1 MKPIALPPGLTVS
14 PAAAARRAP
23 SPDSPAAL
31 HKAAQQFES
40 LFLQMVMKAGRSASA
55 GGTIFGRSNGEEI
68 FTDLRDSQFAKIS
81 SERGGFGIAE
91 MLERQWA
98 ERLSNGGPGTAQTT
112 PMQGEHHE

>member
-1 MKPIALPPGLTVS
+1 MKPVALS
-14 PAAAARRAP
+14 PELLAAPNAAARRTAAA
-23 SPDSPAAL
+23 DSPAAL

-40 LFLQMVMKAGRSASA
+40 LFLQMVMKAGRSASSD
-55 GGTIFGRSNGEEI
+55 GTILGRSNGEKI

-98 ERLSNGGPGTAQTT
+98 QRLTTGAGSAAPGNGL
-112 PMQGEHHE
+112 QGEHHE